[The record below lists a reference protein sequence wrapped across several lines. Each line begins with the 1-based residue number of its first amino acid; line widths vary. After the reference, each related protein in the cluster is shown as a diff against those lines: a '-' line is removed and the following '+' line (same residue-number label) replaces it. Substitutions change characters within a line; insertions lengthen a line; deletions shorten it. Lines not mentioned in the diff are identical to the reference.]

1 MPMLIISLYCS
12 SGLEINRT
20 SGKCAILRGVT
31 RKQNNSIA
39 LFNQRSWR
47 NIEVLR
53 HKRYHDLGNIPK
65 TCSVKSGTVVLR
77 AEDRNSGNLPGQRRL
92 QVNVAWAYRATSD

>member
-39 LFNQRSWR
+39 LFYQRSWR

-53 HKRYHDLGNIPK
+53 HKRYYDLGNIPK

-77 AEDRNSGNLPGQRRL
+77 AAL
-92 QVNVAWAYRATSD
+92 